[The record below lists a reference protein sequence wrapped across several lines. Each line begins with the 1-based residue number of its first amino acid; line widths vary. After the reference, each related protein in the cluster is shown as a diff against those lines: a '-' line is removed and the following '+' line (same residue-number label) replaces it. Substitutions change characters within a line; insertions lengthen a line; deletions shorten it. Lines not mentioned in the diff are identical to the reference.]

1 VYGAFLRFVVKPG
14 KRAEFIEFLRWDAQV
29 ARDSEPGTLR
39 FDVWETESEP
49 DVIYV
54 YEAYRDS
61 HAFETHT
68 RNDPYKRFDRI
79 SSSLILD
86 WSMVI
91 PFKESITSNLDE

>member
-14 KRAEFIEFLRWDAQV
+14 KREEFLEFLRWDAQV

-39 FDVWETESEP
+39 FDVWETESEA

-54 YEAYRDS
+54 YEAYKDL

-68 RNDPYKRFDRI
+68 RNDPFKRFGRI
-79 SSSLILD
+79 SSSVILD
-86 WSMVI
+86 WSMVMT
-91 PFKESITSNLDE
+91 FKESISSNLNE